1 MNRLH
6 PVDPAIAEGKAKTL
20 LDGVKAGIGSVP
32 NIFRLLAASP
42 ATLEAYLSYN
52 RALSHGAL
60 PAKIREQIALV
71 AAETNGCDYCASAHS
86 LLGQHAGLSQD
97 DINEALEGRAADPK
111 ADAALRFAKL
121 LLEKRGRISDS
132 DLNRVKEAGLSE
144 AEIGEIVAH
153 VAINVFTNYFN
164 IAFDTEIDFPIVRT
178 RQAKVAQDIGTKLNF
193 ARLGALMRPGRCPK
207 TTTRNWRIMT
217 LFKTLS

>member
-1 MNRLH
+1 MNRLN
-6 PVDPAIAEGKAKTL
+6 PVDPASAEGKAKTL
-20 LDGVKAGIGSVP
+20 LDGVKASLGSVP
-32 NIFRLLAASP
+32 NMFRLLAASP

-60 PAKIREQIALV
+60 PAKVREQIALV

-86 LLGQHAGLSQD
+86 LLGKHAGLSQD
-97 DINEALEGRAADPK
+97 DLTNALEGRATDPK
-111 ADAALRFAKL
+111 ADAAIHFAKL
-121 LLEKRGRISDS
+121 LLEKRGHISDS
-132 DLNRVKEAGLSE
+132 DLNQVKEAGLSE

-178 RQAKVAQDIGTKLNF
+178 QHAEAV
-193 ARLGALMRPGRCPK
+193 
-207 TTTRNWRIMT
+207 
-217 LFKTLS
+217 